1 VLGIDVNCA
10 SEPCGAARSNHHWL
24 SVTCPA
30 SESILEIDM
39 NIARRRLLAL
49 TVSALS
55 APRLLAQ
62 PKAPRWHA
70 VAIDGL
76 VVFDT
81 WRVQRVAEERFPG
94 FGAALATAWRS
105 RQFEYQWLRTT
116 GEHYADFLSVTND
129 SLEFAARSLGLE
141 LSADTRAAL
150 MDVYVALDVWP
161 DAGPALHALR
171 ESGMQL
177 AFLSNM
183 TAAMLNDGIARAGLG
198 GLFDY
203 VLSTDA
209 VQAFKP
215 APRAYALGPSVLRVP
230 KESILFVASAGWDAA
245 GASWF
250 GYPTYWV
257 NRNAAPHESLGKR
270 PDGAGPD
277 LSSLVQYVREHVTQD
292 SARLLA
298 PELGVAASLLDP
310 ASLGA
315 ERGRSLMF

>member
-1 VLGIDVNCA
+1 
-10 SEPCGAARSNHHWL
+10 
-24 SVTCPA
+24 
-30 SESILEIDM
+30 M

-81 WRVQRVAEERFPG
+81 RHVQRVAEERFPG

-116 GEHYADFLSVTND
+116 GEQYADFLSVTND

-141 LSADTRAAL
+141 LSADARAAL
-150 MDVYVALDVWP
+150 MDVYAALDVWP

-209 VQAFKP
+209 VRAFKP
-215 APRAYALGPSVLRVP
+215 APRAYALGPSALRVP
-230 KESILFVASAGWDAA
+230 KESVLFVASAGWDAA

-257 NRNAAPHESLGKR
+257 NRNSAPHESLGTH
-270 PDGAGPD
+270 PDGTGSD
-277 LSSLVQYVREHVTQD
+277 LSSLAQYVREHATQD
-292 SARLLA
+292 SARLITPRL
-298 PELGVAASLLDP
+298 EVAASLLDP
-310 ASLGA
+310 ASLRA
-315 ERGRSLMF
+315 DPSRSLMF